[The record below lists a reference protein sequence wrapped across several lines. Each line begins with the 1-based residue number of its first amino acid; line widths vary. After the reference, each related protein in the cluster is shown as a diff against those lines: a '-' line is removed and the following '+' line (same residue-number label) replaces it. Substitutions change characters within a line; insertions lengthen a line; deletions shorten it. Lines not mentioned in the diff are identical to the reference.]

1 MLLTI
6 PILMVPSAP
15 ITMGITSVFIFHIRC
30 ISISRSLYLL
40 FFSISLLDTFLSHGT
55 VMSISLQIE
64 FTLSLIIISGLFAL
78 ICLSVCTAMS
88 HSTVC
93 VSVLVTVS
101 GWCSY
106 QLSPVLI
113 PRSLQIFQCTY
124 AAALLCLS
132 MYSTFANTSH
142 PEII

>member
-1 MLLTI
+1 MLFTI
-6 PILMVPSAP
+6 HTLIVPSAP

-30 ISISRSLYLL
+30 ISTSRSSYLL
-40 FFSISLLDTFLSHGT
+40 FFSISLLDTFLSHGS
-55 VMSISLQIE
+55 VMSTSLQVE

-78 ICLSVCTAMS
+78 ICLSVCTAMP

-106 QLSPVLI
+106 QLSLVLI
-113 PRSLQIFQCTY
+113 SRSLQIFECKN

-142 PEII
+142 PDVI